1 MRGNGDSVAIAP
13 WSVAVEKLIVDVE
26 RRTIA
31 KETYDTYTAN
41 SKQSEHKKS
50 PYIYKYVRIM
60 RALTANYLFLLDFAA
75 ELECAASVTSTV

>member
-31 KETYDTYTAN
+31 KETYDTYTA
-41 SKQSEHKKS
+41 KQSEHNKS

-60 RALTANYLFLLDFAA
+60 RALASIIDFP
-75 ELECAASVTSTV
+75 